1 MKKTGKRPYDPHPHA
16 YGNIYTPRA
25 GQMIIHVQRES
36 GFLSRTIVLSERQ
49 VRLLRYVLSR
59 TGLMIL
65 AFAILSWIVL
75 AIQAARVPVLTQRIS
90 ELERNTK
97 RLDSLSAAVSR
108 ANLSYA
114 QVQRMLVAVG
124 AVGRLADSVAGK
136 KD

>member
-1 MKKTGKRPYDPHPHA
+1 MKKTAQRPYDPQPHG
-16 YGNIYTPRA
+16 YGNIYTPKA
-25 GQMIIHVQRES
+25 GQMIIHVQRET
-36 GFLSRTIVLSERQ
+36 GFASRTIVLSERQ

-65 AFAILSWIVL
+65 AIAIVSWIVL

-90 ELERNTK
+90 ELERTTK

-114 QVQRMLVAVG
+114 QVQRMLGAIG
-124 AVGRLADSVAGK
+124 AVGRLADSVEGK
-136 KD
+136 K